1 MHPLAVQ
8 MCLIRD
14 SRLNGFR
21 RSQKSVGKEKTK
33 NSLPKKVPV
42 FVLMSP
48 KNLTAEMSE
57 FVKRKALLSTE
68 NFFRSRPGPLTT
80 NVPTVGDR
88 RAFETL
94 NRLYIQLVI

>member
-1 MHPLAVQ
+1 MA
-8 MCLIRD
+8 
-14 SRLNGFR
+14 SEGAK
-21 RSQKSVGKEKTK
+21 KSVGKEKTK

-80 NVPTVGDR
+80 NGLRVGDVALCCACGKAILLTR
-88 RAFETL
+88 C
-94 NRLYIQLVI
+94 